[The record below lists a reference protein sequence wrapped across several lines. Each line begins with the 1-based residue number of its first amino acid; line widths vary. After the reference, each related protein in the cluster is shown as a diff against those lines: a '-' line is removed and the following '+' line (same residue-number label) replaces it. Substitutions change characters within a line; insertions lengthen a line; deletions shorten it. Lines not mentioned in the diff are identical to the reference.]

1 LNLFL
6 MQELAKACI
15 AGASLICTWLS
26 VQVWSM
32 QHGQCM
38 QTLPHAHGPSSQP
51 TYAGLVMGLL
61 PYQASQHV
69 ALEVD
74 ADFCTSLKVWHETDM
89 WLASALTMI
98 GSHQS

>member
-1 LNLFL
+1 
-6 MQELAKACI
+6 
-15 AGASLICTWLS
+15 
-26 VQVWSM
+26 M

-69 ALEVD
+69 VLEVA
-74 ADFCTSLKVWHETDM
+74 ADVCTSLKVWHETDM
-89 WLASALTMI
+89 WPASALRI
-98 GSHQS
+98 ISSCHS

>member
-1 LNLFL
+1 
-6 MQELAKACI
+6 
-15 AGASLICTWLS
+15 
-26 VQVWSM
+26 M

-69 ALEVD
+69 VLEVA
-74 ADFCTSLKVWHETDM
+74 ADVCLETDR
-89 WLASALTMI
+89 WPASALTTI
-98 GSHQS
+98 ASHQS